1 MKSATSLFLVSVLV
15 GAQAFSPSVPR
26 TSKNAPFFVDVME
39 KEAKNTA
46 VLEKQPV
53 MKPAAAKKAA
63 PKKAAGG
70 HGKGGIFAAV
80 VVASKKVLGDERL
93 NKIRGKAISLH
104 SEVIGSFVETADTDF
119 GDRVLRSL
127 FDFADV
133 DKNGTIEE
141 EELTRALR
149 SLGFEL
155 KEKQMKG
162 IFDRADLD
170 SNGQLDYEEWRKSA
184 PSTLRTNLIK
194 LAKRNGGELGF
205 LA

>member
-1 MKSATSLFLVSVLV
+1 MKFAASLFLASVIV
-15 GAQAFSPSVPR
+15 GAQAFSPSAPR
-26 TSKNAPFFVDVME
+26 TSNNVPFFINVVE
-39 KEAKNTA
+39 KEANTA

-53 MKPAAAKKAA
+53 MKAAPAKKAA
-63 PKKAAGG
+63 APYKAAGHAKIG
-70 HGKGGIFAAV
+70 LFAAV
-80 VVASKKVLGDERL
+80 VGASKKVVGDERL

-104 SEVIGSFVETADTDF
+104 SQVIGNFVETAHTDF

-127 FDFADV
+127 FDFADAN
-133 DKNGTIEE
+133 KNGSIEE
-141 EELTRALR
+141 EELAKALR
-149 SLGFEL
+149 TLGFEL
-155 KEKQMKG
+155 NEKQIKG